1 MVTLKGR
8 WVFQVDAGVFQLA
21 VKQPYG
27 GYTKMKK
34 LAIAVVA
41 LALLALVLAPAMAK
55 DMPDVPF
62 THWAYDA
69 VDELTDIGILQGYPD
84 GTYKGQRTLTRYEF
98 AEATVKLVHYL
109 ENYVD
114 EKTAALESGVDA
126 AQARAIARD
135 EAAKAVAAIKLPTFD
150 ITMDQVR
157 AAAAA
162 SGAQAAKDA
171 LAGMSPGVTKAEV
184 QAMID
189 GAVRNLVT
197 KDYVN
202 NLAAEFRADIQELGV
217 DVDDLM
223 YRVDQLE
230 TKLAALDA
238 RVAALENKPDKVTGN
253 LKWRVGSSEAVADG
267 MYGPIAGNWERFSN
281 LEVRVNIDSKI
292 SDKAQGHIGIWRPDA
307 TYDWDERGTHIDTAY
322 VDVQDGLVNGVDW
335 RFGKQYYKTGCGLTF
350 DNNTIPAEAIKAN
363 FKLAGIDCTALL
375 GFIDASQGYFGSGS
389 EEEIQVYSAA
399 YNFGRLGLVGTLLER
414 ADFYG
419 DYEAERWGIAASY
432 PGLDVPFLGLK
443 ADVAGEYTELKDW
456 VADNAYYVEA
466 KIAKKGAQP
475 GDLMLKATFSDNE
488 DIWYWLRSGV
498 NYNGMVL
505 YNGLAWDWLLDDNS
519 VIGAYGGKTWSAALS
534 KDLGCIDALLRWVR
548 FDDGQPLDDD
558 GYFWLDQD
566 GGDLY
571 QVSLTKELAK
581 GVDAKLTYA
590 QLNDKYWDE
599 KYDYFAGAID
609 VAF

>member
-1 MVTLKGR
+1 MLE
-8 WVFQVDAGVFQLA
+8 FSQLA

-27 GYTKMKK
+27 GYTKVKK

-114 EKTAALESGVDA
+114 EKTAALEAGVDA
-126 AQARAIARD
+126 AEARAIAKD

-150 ITMDQVR
+150 MTMDQVR

-162 SGAQAAKDA
+162 AGAQAAKDA

-197 KDYVN
+197 KDYVD

-230 TKLAALDA
+230 AKLAALDG
-238 RVAALENKPDKVTGN
+238 RVTALENKPDKVTGN
-253 LKWRVGSSEAVADG
+253 LKWRVGSSEAVED
-267 MYGPIAGNWERFSN
+267 YYDDEYSEWINYPSNWERFSN
-281 LEVRVNIDSKI
+281 LEVRVNIDGKI

-307 TYDWDERGTHIDTAY
+307 TYDWDNRGTHIDTAY
-322 VDVQDGLVNGVDW
+322 VDVQDGLFKGVDW
-335 RFGKQYYKTGCGLTF
+335 RFGKQYYKTGCGLTW
-350 DNNTIPAEAIKAN
+350 DNDLMPTEGVKAN
-363 FKLAGIDCTALL
+363 FKLGGINITGLL
-375 GFIDASQGYFGSGS
+375 GFSDFSQGYFWSDP
-389 EEEIQVYSAA
+389 EEEIQVFSADYA
-399 YNFGRLGLVGTLLER
+399 FGRLGLTGTLVER
-414 ADFYG
+414 NTFDS
-419 DYEAERWGIAASY
+419 ERWGIAAMY
-432 PGLDVPFLGLK
+432 DGLDIPFFGLQ
-443 ADVAGEYTELKDW
+443 ADVAGEYTQLKDW
-456 VADNAYYVEA
+456 KSDNAYYVEA
-466 KIAKKGAQP
+466 KIAGAGYEP
-475 GDLMLKATFSDNE
+475 GDLMLKATFSDN
-488 DIWYWLRSGV
+488 DSYWSWQRSAV
-498 NYNGMVL
+498 NYDGMVV
-505 YNGLAWDWLLDDNS
+505 YNGIAWDFLLSDNCL
-519 VIGAYGGKTWSAALS
+519 VGLPYGKVWSAALS
-534 KDLGCIDALLRWVR
+534 KELGGIDALLRWINFR
-548 FDDGQPLDDD
+548 SYDGMPLDSDGFFGIDD
-558 GYFWLDQD
+558 NA
-566 GGDLY
+566 DLW
-571 QVSLTKELAK
+571 QLSLTKELAK

-590 QLNDKYWDE
+590 LLDDDYRDDRF
-599 KYDYFAGAID
+599 DYFAGSID
-609 VAF
+609 VSF